1 MKKLKAI
8 FGSLLAAA
16 LMVGCTDDI
25 DPNSQNNNK
34 LKEGDG
40 ESYYMGLDIQMPT
53 GNLSRSTTVNGGGSS
68 DGTEVGSDAEN
79 TVTNA
84 LIILAE
90 PGTHAFIAAGE
101 VAANRL
107 TSVTTTTKASYKAVA
122 KISATALNDFYEGL
136 EEGVEPIVEVFV
148 FCNPTKWL
156 VDKAVNWKPE
166 DTEKTEWIDWDAYV
180 YQGQGANGQPDYN
193 LGIWGTNSF
202 LMNNVEITTR
212 ALPKNIL
219 DWELFDKAENPF
231 HLSENNTVKEGL
243 PNNGVAGRG
252 AVKVERSVARFD
264 FKDGSENGDQV
275 YNVLFQADPTD
286 PENKDKNIP
295 IVAVKLQKMCLV
307 NMSNRFYFLPRVSN
321 SGLNTTSSGTR
332 PTGWE
337 LCGAEKYWGRDGDG
351 KYKDGNYVVGPYA
364 REFRA
369 LATNWGES
377 GFPNSPYTYFNFPF
391 FDANGS
397 FNNGTEAKNQWDT
410 YDIATVLNGTHKD
423 DYKGKSEY
431 TVWRYV
437 TENVIPA
444 PEENQ
449 INAISTGIVF
459 RGRLQGTDA
468 ALKGEVDEES
478 WEEDVYKNLALCL
491 DGKPFQIRRR
501 DHDPI
506 SGVDKNGVSHD
517 PILYYLEDVGKLYFT
532 WEHMRQAAIQA
543 AVTPTWNAAGT
554 AIESVEIN
562 RSNPIYRAV
571 FGDGPIPAGQRYI
584 KDGEKGEANAYAFTD
599 PRWDADVNSDEY
611 KLYTKSCDYAWDQW
625 VNVGKEYVGTLTGG
639 DPEKMKYITA
649 MRKAMTAQKIAI
661 YQSSLDPNQT
671 NPGYY
676 CYYYYWNRHNDNG
689 RAGVMGPMEFDVVR
703 NNVYK
708 LSVDKV
714 NRLGHPRIPE
724 NDPDTPTPTTPDESA
739 DIYIDV
745 IVEIA
750 DWAVRLNSIVF

>member
-25 DPNSQNNNK
+25 DPNSQNENK

-40 ESYYMGLDIQMPT
+40 EGYYMGLDIQMPT
-53 GNLSRSTTVNGGGSS
+53 GNLSRSTTVEGGGSS

-90 PGTHAFIAAGE
+90 PRTHAFIAAGE
-101 VAANRL
+101 VTSSRL
-107 TSVTTTTKASYKAVA
+107 TSITTATKASYKAVA
-122 KISATALNDFYEGL
+122 KISATALNDYYNELTGDA
-136 EEGVEPIVEVFV
+136 EPIVEVFV

-166 DTEKTEWIDWDAYV
+166 DSEKTEWIDWEALV

-193 LGIWGTNSF
+193 VGIWSPNSF

-264 FKDGSENGDQV
+264 FKDGSANGDQV

-286 PENKDKNIP
+286 PENEDKKIP

-307 NMSNRFYFLPRVSN
+307 NMCNKFYFLPRVSN
-321 SGLNTTSSGTR
+321 SGRNGNQGAR

-337 LCGAEKYWGRDGDG
+337 LCGVEKPWGRNAEGT
-351 KYKDGNYVVGPYA
+351 YLDGNYVVGPYA
-364 REFRA
+364 TQFSA
-369 LATNWGES
+369 LATNWTGSEYS
-377 GFPNSPYTYFNFPF
+377 NNPYTYFNFPF
-391 FDANGS
+391 FDENGT

-410 YDIATVLNGTHKD
+410 YDIATVLKGAND
-423 DYKGKSEY
+423 DYTDKKGNKNQY
-431 TVWRYV
+431 HVWRYV
-437 TENVIPA
+437 TENIIPA
-444 PEENQ
+444 PETNQ
-449 INAISTGIVF
+449 INPITTGIVF
-459 RGRLQGTDA
+459 RARLQGTQA
-468 ALKGEVDEES
+468 ALNGEVNEES

-491 DGKPFQIRRR
+491 DGKPFQIRRI
-501 DHDPI
+501 DHAAI
-506 SGVDKNGVSHD
+506 TGVDNNGVSHD
-517 PILYYLEDVGKLYFT
+517 PILYYLDGKLYFT

-543 AVTPTWNAAGT
+543 SVTPTWNADST
-554 AIESVEIN
+554 AILSVEIN
-562 RSNPIYRAV
+562 RSNGIYRAV
-571 FGDGPIPAGQRYI
+571 FGDGPIPAGQKYI
-584 KDGEKGEANAYAFTD
+584 KDGKKGQINAFNFTD
-599 PRWDADVNSDEY
+599 DRWDADVNSAEY
-611 KLYTKSCDYAWDQW
+611 KLYEKSCDYAWAQW
-625 VNVGKEYVGTLTGG
+625 VAAGEYVGTLTGG
-639 DPEKMKYITA
+639 DPEKMKPITA
-649 MRKAMTAQKIAI
+649 MRKAMTAQNIYI

-689 RAGVMGPMEFDVVR
+689 LAGVMGPMEFDVVR

-724 NDPDTPTPTTPDESA
+724 NDPDKPTTNTPDESA